1 MEAIVIDI
9 PAELIAMISGR
20 YAGTVSKGTHV
31 QLDKIPTFA
40 QVNRGCAAG

>member
-9 PAELIAMISGR
+9 TAELIAMIFGK
-20 YAGTVSKGTHV
+20 YAGTVPKGTHV

-40 QVNRGCAAG
+40 QVNREYAAG